1 MHKGQI
7 LGLAQLEHVTNEKRL
22 LAMCDHPFLIK
33 LAATYQDASHVY
45 MLLEL
50 SLGGELF
57 TLLRK
62 QVCFDEPT
70 ARFYAANVCAAFE
83 YLHDRKIVYRDLK
96 PENLLLD
103 ELGYLKVVD
112 FGFAKVLTDRTWT
125 LCGTPDYLAPEI
137 ITNQGHGLSVDW
149 WTFGVLLYELLVGEP
164 PFVADDPM
172 ETYQNIQRGEVE
184 YPPTMAASPADLI
197 SRLLIRASERLG
209 NLRRGDRDVGD
220 HAFFSSVDFNALEAR
235 QIPAPHVPPISDPLD
250 TSNFEPDVEDES
262 NDWDRH
268 NDLAS
273 DAFADF
279 AD

>member
-1 MHKGQI
+1 
-7 LGLAQLEHVTNEKRL
+7 
-22 LAMCDHPFLIK
+22 
-33 LAATYQDASHVY
+33 

-50 SLGGELF
+50 ALGGELF
-57 TLLRK
+57 SVLREK
-62 QVCFDEPT
+62 GHFDEPQS
-70 ARFYAANVCAAFE
+70 RFYASNVGSAFG
-83 YLHDRKIVYRDLK
+83 YMHDRQIVYRDLK